1 MLENSS
7 SLSEMFYLKE
17 IPCLLNDI
25 EMFSVSSRVLKTGN
39 GRYGKIA
46 KEQTPKINMTLS
58 SKHWWNLP
66 KGHCSYGPDIML
78 DNQGP
83 D

>member
-25 EMFSVSSRVLKTGN
+25 EMFSVSSRFLQTGN

-46 KEQTPKINMTLS
+46 KEQTPKNKMTLS
-58 SKHWWNLP
+58 STH
-66 KGHCSYGPDIML
+66 
-78 DNQGP
+78 
-83 D
+83 